1 MLANFGAVYTDN
13 QPAGDAHLNFEQQ
26 LTGFRDK
33 VVSGLCD
40 LTGPVDSGLW

>member
-13 QPAGDAHLNFEQQ
+13 QPAGVAHLNFEQQ

-33 VVSGLCD
+33 AVQACVTLQ
-40 LTGPVDSGLW
+40 GP